1 MQRFRNILCVIG
13 DDFKDKVALHRAV
26 NLAGTNNASLTVINV
41 YDEELSGVRLLDRT
55 LFPDAKKEHISTL
68 EQKLNEL
75 VSNVSESFEVQTKVL
90 DGISFIEIIKEV
102 LRYDYDLVIKSADND
117 GFLEQVFGS
126 NDMHLTRKCPCPV
139 WLDDSNHIDEYTKIA
154 AAVDAGDLYP
164 DEELA
169 IRRDINL
176 QIIEMATSLAINER
190 AELHIIVAYMGD
202 VMERYRDNLHTI
214 LDEALEA
221 MKEDERKSLNI
232 QIHMTEGIAR
242 RAISSKVN
250 EVGVD
255 LLVMGTVARTSI
267 PGFIMGN
274 TAETIQNEIKSS
286 LLAIKPETFETPVM
300 LEDD

>member
-1 MQRFRNILCVIG
+1 MQRFGNILCVID
-13 DDFKDKVALHRAV
+13 DDFEDKVALQRAV

-41 YDEELSGVRLLDRT
+41 YDEELSGTRLLDRT
-55 LFPDAKKEHISTL
+55 LFPDAKKELISTR

-75 VSNVSESFEVQTKVL
+75 ISNVSAGFEVQTKVL

-102 LRYDYDLVIKSADND
+102 LRHDHDLVIKSADND

-126 NDMHLTRKCPCPV
+126 NDMHLSRKCPCPI
-139 WLDDSNHIDEYTKIA
+139 WLDNSNHIGDYTKIA
-154 AAVDAGDLYP
+154 TAVDVGDYYP

-176 QIIEMATSLAINER
+176 QILEMATSLAINEK

-202 VMERYRDNLHTI
+202 VMERYQDNLHSI
-214 LDEALEA
+214 LDEILEA
-221 MKEDERKSLNI
+221 MEEDARNSLDI
-232 QIHMTEGIAR
+232 QIHMIEGIAR

-250 EVGVD
+250 EIGVD
-255 LLVMGTVARTSI
+255 LLVMGTVARTGI

-274 TAETIQNEIKSS
+274 TAETIQNQIKSS